1 MARTK
6 RTWRRRHY
14 RVTDDWETCP
24 DCSDRDAVSFTFGH
38 VMSRA
43 QDDPT
48 VVGGAEP
55 VLSFARS
62 ERGQSR
68 TRGCE
73 NCGGAGKI
81 PVKRD
86 TALPAVN

>member
-1 MARTK
+1 VKAR
-6 RTWRRRHY
+6 RARFRRF

-38 VMSRA
+38 ILSRA
-43 QDDPT
+43 LDAPA

-73 NCGGAGKI
+73 TCGGLGKI
-81 PVKRD
+81 RVKRD
-86 TALPAVN
+86 TAIPAVN